1 MASIDTIV
9 DSFIAENELD
19 SEIKPALQG
28 LVNKCFEG
36 VFKHIYSVP
45 IPNTDG
51 TSKTKTQKV
60 LKADKI
66 EDPTDCETREQ
77 LHNCTTKTLND
88 FCKKQNLK
96 VGGNKTEAIDR
107 VWRHLQGTGSEDDKS
122 SRNKPKASK
131 KVPEK
136 HQCSG
141 CNAKGE
147 KCAVVG
153 TECFPDT
160 DHWFCWRHIVDAEE
174 FITKLEDPNQPKPKE
189 RVPKPPKPEASK
201 SKPKASKAK
210 GKASKSEELESESES
225 EPEPEPEKKSKAAKA
240 AKAAKAKGKAKAAK
254 VESDIESEPEN
265 EPEPVKKSK
274 AKGKAA
280 KVDIDAESDTSKGSK
295 KKKKVIPVPDTDE
308 SEEDQDSEDERKEYY
323 KRMAK
328 EQFDMELAEL
338 EEEEEIDE

>member
-107 VWRHLQGTGSEDDKS
+107 VWRHLQGTGSEEDKS

-174 FITKLEDPNQPKPKE
+174 FITKLEDPSQPKPKE
-189 RVPKPPKPEASK
+189 RAPKAPKKPKDEKTETKK
-201 SKPKASKAK
+201 SKKASKK
-210 GKASKSEELESESES
+210 PEPELEADSDS
-225 EPEPEPEKKSKAAKA
+225 EPEPEPVKKP
-240 AKAAKAKGKAKAAK
+240 KAKAVPK
-254 VESDIESEPEN
+254 KSTLFEDDSDSETKAEVIKPV
-265 EPEPVKKSK
+265 PKKASKAEPVAKK
-274 AKGKAA
+274 A
-280 KVDIDAESDTSKGSK
+280 SK
-295 KKKKVIPVPDTDE
+295 KIPVPPPESDSEE
-308 SEEDQDSEDERKEYY
+308 SEESEAESDQDSEDERKAYY
-323 KRMAK
+323 SKLAK
-328 EQFDMELAEL
+328 EAL
-338 EEEEEIDE
+338 EEEEATEFAEDEF

>member
-9 DSFIAENELD
+9 DSFITENELE

-107 VWRHLQGTGSEDDKS
+107 VWRHLQGTGSEEDKS
-122 SRNKPKASK
+122 SRNKPKSAK

-174 FITKLEDPNQPKPKE
+174 FITKLKDPNQPKPKE
-189 RVPKPPKPEASK
+189 RAPKAPK
-201 SKPKASKAK
+201 KPKADKTEKKSKK
-210 GKASKSEELESESES
+210 SKKPEPELEVDESESES
-225 EPEPEPEKKSKAAKA
+225 EPEPEP
-240 AKAAKAKGKAKAAK
+240 
-254 VESDIESEPEN
+254 
-265 EPEPVKKSK
+265 VKKSK
-274 AKGKAA
+274 AKPKAVPKKSTLFEDDSDSESKAEVIKPVPKKAA
-280 KVDIDAESDTSKGSK
+280 KAEPVAKKAAKKIPVPPPESDTES
-295 KKKKVIPVPDTDE
+295 DE
-308 SEEDQDSEDERKEYY
+308 SEAESDQDSEDERKAYY
-323 KRMAK
+323 AKLAK
-328 EQFDMELAEL
+328 EAL
-338 EEEEEIDE
+338 EEEATEFAEDDF

>member
-1 MASIDTIV
+1 MSSIATIV
-9 DSFIAENELD
+9 DTFIQENEL
-19 SEIKPALQG
+19 EIELKPALQG

-45 IPNTDG
+45 IPDTG
-51 TSKTKTQKV
+51 SSSKTKAQKV

-66 EDPTDCETREQ
+66 EDPTECQTRDE
-77 LHNCTTKTLND
+77 LHHCTTASLAQ
-88 FCKKQNLK
+88 FCKKNSLK
-96 VGGNKTEAIDR
+96 VGGNKTDVIDR
-107 VWRHLQGTGSEDDKS
+107 VWRFLQGTGSEEDKS
-122 SRNKPKASK
+122 PRNKAKSTK
-131 KVPEK
+131 KVAEK
-136 HQCSG
+136 HLCSG

-147 KCAVVG
+147 KCAVAG
-153 TECFPDT
+153 TECFQET
-160 DHWFCWRHIVDAEE
+160 DYWFCWRHITEADE

-189 RVPKPPKPEASK
+189 RVPKPPKTEASK

-225 EPEPEPEKKSKAAKA
+225 ETEPEPVKKSKAAKA
-240 AKAAKAKGKAKAAK
+240 KSKAKAAK
-254 VESDIESEPEN
+254 VESDIESEPES

-280 KVDIDAESDTSKGSK
+280 KVDTDAESDTSKGSKK

-323 KRMAK
+323 KKMAK